1 MALIKQ
7 NQSKKRGWEFYFV
20 LVLLLLMA
28 TVQLSALKD
37 YVTKNKIQ
45 KELIG
50 TWTGS
55 STLIYITFY
64 SDNKFEINQIGL
76 HSTIEVNGEYHVNGR
91 NVRVS
96 WHENGEDWS
105 HINFRL
111 SEDHYLYTS
120 DGTKYVK
127 VHDFN

>member
-7 NQSKKRGWEFYFV
+7 NQSKKRGWEFYV
-20 LVLLLLMA
+20 GLVLLLLMA
-28 TVQLSALKD
+28 TVPLSSLKE

-55 STLIYITFY
+55 STLVYITFY

-76 HSTIEVNGEYHVNGR
+76 HSIEVNGRYHVNGR
-91 NVRVS
+91 NVSVS
-96 WHENGEDWS
+96 WHENGEDWK

-111 SEDHYLYTS
+111 SEDHYLYAS

-127 VHDFN
+127 VHDFK